1 MGRSVFLNNRN
12 RDLLVICGHWTS
24 RFACSLWA
32 LGRSVFVNN
41 RNWDLLVDLLGVCGY
56 WAPRFSFWFY
66 RFLNNKNRTEP
77 NRNQSVWTGFSFKIL
92 KLIMSVWFIF
102 LCKNRTE
109 PNRKWSPLA
118 FDKHKRLQN
127 PRSVDRFLKSNYP

>member
-1 MGRSVFLNNRN
+1 VGRFVFLNNRN
-12 RDLLVICGHWTS
+12 RDLLVICRHWTS

-41 RNWDLLVDLLGVCGY
+41 RNWDLLVDLLGVCGH
-56 WAPRFSFWFY
+56 WAPRFYFWFY

-77 NRNQSVWTGFSFKIL
+77 KPVGLNQFRFGFSFKIL

-102 LCKNRTE
+102 YVKTE
-109 PNRKWSPLA
+109 PNRKWSPIL
-118 FDKHKRLQN
+118 FIVFFLFNLKRQLMGLPFQN
-127 PRSVDRFLKSNYP
+127 S

>member
-1 MGRSVFLNNRN
+1 VGRSVFLNNRN
-12 RDLLVICGHWTS
+12 RDLLVIYGHWTS

-32 LGRSVFVNN
+32 LSRSVFVNN
-41 RNWDLLVDLLGVCGY
+41 RNWDLLGVCGH

-77 NRNQSVWTGFSFKIL
+77 NRNQSVWTGFGFKIL

-109 PNRKWSPLA
+109 PKMITPSFYLVCRGKMVFFMKLIGHLHINW
-118 FDKHKRLQN
+118 DTI
-127 PRSVDRFLKSNYP
+127 